1 MTQWLMPEAECKADG
16 TPRRVGIEIELSGID
31 VESLA
36 TLTADTLG
44 GELERVS
51 SAEFDVAVPDHGD
64 YRVEVDFKLLK
75 DLAREQE
82 SSLDENAIM
91 NLGIEALG
99 EASSL
104 VVPCEI
110 VSPPIPVHELAEPM
124 DALVD
129 ALREA
134 GARGTRRS
142 FVYAFGVHLNI
153 EPPDMQ
159 AETIAAYLQ
168 AFVCLYDWIL
178 DEGQVDL
185 SRRMTPYIDPYPKDY
200 DLLITGADY
209 RPDWPSLISDYLSHN
224 PTRDR
229 AMDMLPMFASVDEE
243 RVRDATD
250 DPLIK
255 ARPAF
260 HYRLAN
266 SCVDEDGWSIAHPW
280 NRWMQVERLAADR
293 ERLALVCAAFR
304 TERQRI
310 LQKIDKR
317 WVSKVKAWLD
327 D

>member
-1 MTQWLMPEAECKADG
+1 MTQWQLPEATGKADG
-16 TPRRVGIEIELSGID
+16 SPRRVGVEIELSGID

-36 TLTADTLG
+36 TLAVDTLE
-44 GELERVS
+44 GELNRVS
-51 SAEFDVAVPDHGD
+51 SAEFEVTVPDHGD
-64 YRVEVDFKLLK
+64 YRVEVDFALLK
-75 DLAREQE
+75 DLARQQE
-82 SSLDENAIM
+82 KSIDENAIM
-91 NLGIEALG
+91 DLGIGALG

-110 VSPPIPVHELAEPM
+110 VSPPIPMAGLAEPM

-129 ALREA
+129 ALRKA
-134 GARGTRRS
+134 GAKGTRQS
-142 FVYAFGVHLNI
+142 LVYAFGVHLNI
-153 EPPDMQ
+153 EPPDLQ
-159 AETIAAYLQ
+159 ASTITSFLQ

-200 DLLITGADY
+200 DLLVTDPEY
-209 RPDWPSLISDYLSHN
+209 RPDWQTLIDDYLAHN

-229 AMDMLPMFASVDEE
+229 AMDMLPMFAHVDET
-243 RVRDATD
+243 RVRNTTD

-293 ERLALVCAAFR
+293 ERLEEVCAAFR
-304 TERQRI
+304 ADRQRM

-317 WVSKVKAWLD
+317 WVRTVKTWLND
-327 D
+327 

>member
-1 MTQWLMPEAECKADG
+1 M
-16 TPRRVGIEIELSGID
+16 
-31 VESLA
+31 
-36 TLTADTLG
+36 
-44 GELERVS
+44 
-51 SAEFDVAVPDHGD
+51 
-64 YRVEVDFKLLK
+64 
-75 DLAREQE
+75 
-82 SSLDENAIM
+82 
-91 NLGIEALG
+91 IEAHI
-99 EASSL
+99 ADL
-104 VVPCEI
+104 VKRYRDI
-110 VSPPIPVHELAEPM
+110 
-124 DALVD
+124 
-129 ALREA
+129 A
-134 GARGTRRS
+134 GPTGIARIARGK
-142 FVYAFGVHLNI
+142 
-153 EPPDMQ
+153 
-159 AETIAAYLQ
+159 IAAYLQ

-209 RPDWPSLISDYLSHN
+209 RPDWPSLIGDYLSHN

-293 ERLALVCAAFR
+293 ERLARVCAAFR

>member
-1 MTQWLMPEAECKADG
+1 MPEAECKADG

-200 DLLITGADY
+200 DLLITGANY
-209 RPDWPSLISDYLSHN
+209 RPDWPSLIGDYLSHN

-280 NRWMQVERLAADR
+280 NRWMQVERLATDR
-293 ERLALVCAAFR
+293 ERLARVCAAFR